1 MERRGFIKNAAGF
14 GLATHSLVKGL
25 SNWTPDGLAA
35 ATGAADEAGQ
45 DVRGPARAG
54 SAGPPRPVFL
64 YNNWSAYDELSD
76 KVGQTEALAMQE
88 LNQSLPLRESDG
100 QIGYYFIDA

>member
-45 DVRGPARAG
+45 DVRGPAGAV
-54 SAGPPRPVFL
+54 SADRI
-64 YNNWSAYDELSD
+64 
-76 KVGQTEALAMQE
+76 
-88 LNQSLPLRESDG
+88 R
-100 QIGYYFIDA
+100 